1 VISGLLRK
9 TLRETWKQTLLFGLA
24 LLIVE
29 TLLTAVL
36 PTLQKELN
44 EFLTTLP
51 FIRTFL
57 QALLGSDLGGNIS
70 AQMLQ
75 AIVWVHPV
83 VLTIVWAQ
91 EIVFCTRVPAGE
103 IDRGTIDVLLSWPAS
118 RRKIL
123 LCEAAVWLA
132 SGVLLV
138 TMGFAGH
145 CLAALSARAEAQPQT
160 PRVFLVLV
168 NLYCVYIA
176 VGGLAY
182 FVSAISDHR
191 GRAMAVVFAV
201 VLASFL
207 LSFVAQFWPP
217 ADRLAPLG
225 ILSYYKPAQIL
236 ATGSGPW
243 GSMAILVATGAILGL
258 AACETFARR
267 NICTV

>member
-1 VISGLLRK
+1 VISGLLQK

-29 TLLTAVL
+29 ALLTAVL
-36 PTLQKELN
+36 PTLQKGLN
-44 EFLTTLP
+44 EFLVTLP

-57 QALLGSDLGGNIS
+57 QALLGSDLGGNIT

-75 AIVWVHPV
+75 AIVWIHPV
-83 VLTIVWAQ
+83 VLAIVWAQ

-118 RRKIL
+118 RRRIF

-145 CLAALSARAEAQPQT
+145 CLAALSVRAEGEPPAS
-160 PRVFLVLV
+160 RVLLVLF

-182 FVSAISDHR
+182 FLSAMSDRR
-191 GRAMAVVFAV
+191 GRAMAAVFAV

-207 LSFVAQFWPP
+207 LSFVALIWPP
-217 ADRLAPLG
+217 AERLAPLG
-225 ILSYYKPAQIL
+225 ILSYYQPAQIL
-236 ATGSGPW
+236 AIGRAPW
-243 GSMAILVATGAILGL
+243 GNMAWLVAAGAILWL

>member
-1 VISGLLRK
+1 MISGLLQK

-29 TLLTAVL
+29 ALLTAVL
-36 PTLQKELN
+36 PTLQKVLN
-44 EFLTTLP
+44 EFLVTLP

-57 QALLGSDLGGNIS
+57 QALLGSDLGGNIT
-70 AQMLQ
+70 AQMLH
-75 AIVWVHPV
+75 AIVWIHPV
-83 VLTIVWAQ
+83 VVAIVWAQ

-118 RRKIL
+118 RRRIL
-123 LCEAAVWLA
+123 LCDAAVWLA
-132 SGVLLV
+132 SGALLV

-145 CLAALSARAEAQPQT
+145 YLAALSVRAEAEP
-160 PRVFLVLV
+160 PASRVLLVLF

-182 FVSAISDHR
+182 LFSALSDRR
-191 GRAMAVVFAV
+191 GRAMAAVFAV

-207 LSFVAQFWPP
+207 LSFVAIVWPP
-217 ADRLAPLG
+217 AARLAPLG
-225 ILSYYKPAQIL
+225 ILSYYQPAQIL
-236 ATGSGPW
+236 ATGRGPW
-243 GSMAILVATGAILGL
+243 GNMAWLVAAGAILWL

-267 NICTV
+267 TICTV

>member
-1 VISGLLRK
+1 VILGLLRK
-9 TLRETWKQTLLFGLA
+9 TLRETWKQTLMFGMA

-29 TLLTAVL
+29 ALLTAVL
-36 PTLQKELN
+36 PTLQNGLN
-44 EFLTTLP
+44 EFLGSLP

-57 QALLGSDLGGNIS
+57 QALLGSDLGGHVT

-83 VLTIVWAQ
+83 VLAIVWAQ

-118 RRKIL
+118 RRRVF
-123 LCEAAVWLA
+123 LCEAALWLA
-132 SGVLLV
+132 SGVFVL
-138 TMGFAGH
+138 TMGCAGH
-145 CLAALSARAEAQPQT
+145 CLAAFTARAEAQPPT
-160 PRVFLVLV
+160 SRVLLVLV
-168 NLYCVYIA
+168 NLYLVYIS

-182 FVSAISDHR
+182 FISAMSDHR
-191 GRAMAVVFAV
+191 GRAMAGVFAV

-207 LSFVAQFWPP
+207 LSFVAQIWRP
-217 ADRLAPLG
+217 AERLAPLG

-243 GSMAILVATGAILGL
+243 GDMALLVAVGAFFWL